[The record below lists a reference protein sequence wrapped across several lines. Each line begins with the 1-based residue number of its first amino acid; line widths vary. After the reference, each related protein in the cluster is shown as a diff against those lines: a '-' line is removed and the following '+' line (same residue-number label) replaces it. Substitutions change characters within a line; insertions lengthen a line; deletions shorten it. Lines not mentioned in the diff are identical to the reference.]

1 MEAARTLTGLPE
13 RLRTQRFAR
22 ECEALRPLGEAYL
35 LRRFGGS
42 LDRADAEDAVAE
54 VIIRLHRQAQAGRP
68 PRNLRAAFFTAVK
81 NAAIDQLRSRA
92 AKPTVALEVV
102 AEAPAAERSPDEQ
115 AEGREQAVRL
125 REALG
130 RMRGNY
136 REAIVLRFGLGLTVP
151 EIARHLQ
158 ISLPAAKKL
167 VLRATRQVRERLQAI
182 EADEFCPQMREHARR
197 SIFEKEAS
205 GLASDAERL
214 VLRSHFEHC
223 GPCRSFLAS
232 LNQNLHELGGGALL
246 VGGAA
251 GRTPALEHLGRWLSD
266 AGHGLQAAAARA
278 RLAAYKLGGALS
290 TDGGAPAGAI
300 TTTGQKI
307 AAVCTAGAATT
318 ATCLATGI
326 VGPGIGATAPPPT
339 AEKPPPA
346 KVKTVA
352 ETPAP
357 PGEEAAPPEPGPS
370 ATSPASPPA
379 TAPASSPQPPPE
391 PTPAQQSQ
399 AEFGIEPET
408 EPAPAPLP
416 EPAPPPAPS
425 SATSSSAPASGG
437 GGSESFGFGG

>member
-13 RLRTQRFAR
+13 RVRTQRFAR

-102 AEAPAAERSPDEQ
+102 AEAPAAESTPAEQ

-246 VGGAA
+246 VGGA
-251 GRTPALEHLGRWLSD
+251 GRTPAIEHVGRWLGD
-266 AGHGLQAAAARA
+266 AGHGLQAAAAKA
-278 RLAAYKLGGALS
+278 RLAAYKLSGALS

-326 VGPGIGATAPPPT
+326 VGPGIGATTPPP
-339 AEKPPPA
+339 AVEKTPPA

-352 ETPAP
+352 ETPPAAEEAP
-357 PGEEAAPPEPGPS
+357 PPLVPPEPSPTASNAPS
-370 ATSPASPPA
+370 PEA
-379 TAPASSPQPPPE
+379 TAPASSPPE

-399 AEFGIEPET
+399 AEFGIEPEL
-408 EPAPAPLP
+408 EPAPIP

-425 SATSSSAPASGG
+425 GATSSSAPPSGG
-437 GGSESFGFGG
+437 GGGESFGFGG